1 MKHFSSL
8 PSLPRCPGYRTLFF
22 REHWPAADSDCLRD
36 GSGYSEG
43 ICDTTFAGY
52 VPLTSYIPESRGLAA
67 AKHPSGCRTAPQWR
81 ILQPRARRTN
91 TNTPLECTASCSLKQ
106 IPGNGF
112 VVNFRLQSTRKPLPQ
127 LQSGRW
133 HKWAVKMVYCRSKG
147 DGEREMKKH
156 PHPVTLRLAY

>member
-8 PSLPRCPGYRTLFF
+8 PSLP
-22 REHWPAADSDCLRD
+22 SCLD
-36 GSGYSEG
+36 TGHCSSEDTGLPLTPTVSGMGLGYSEG

-81 ILQPRARRTN
+81 IPQPRVPEEPIQ
-91 TNTPLECTASCSLKQ
+91 TPLDCTASCSLKQ

-112 VVNFRLQSTRKPLPQ
+112 VVSFRLQSTWKALPPVAIWPMAQ
-127 LQSGRW
+127 
-133 HKWAVKMVYCRSKG
+133 KG
-147 DGEREMKKH
+147 S
-156 PHPVTLRLAY
+156 